1 MTSISTFG
9 VIVLGVLILRL
20 VLYLLLKNNVF
31 EKRAA
36 LLGLTPRTRRSPKKS
51 KNSRYNQAKVKLAVL
66 VAQTKSKTTSLNASK

>member
-36 LLGLTPRTRRSPKKS
+36 LLGLTPRTR
-51 KNSRYNQAKVKLAVL
+51 
-66 VAQTKSKTTSLNASK
+66 

>member
-36 LLGLTPRTRRSPKKS
+36 LLGLIPRTRRNPKKS